1 MLFVTTS
8 PHWLLKQWNLSFI
21 CCNPNRTKY
30 INNNNKLFK
39 LMELYNTTELRD
51 PKLNASEEVNT

>member
-21 CCNPNRTKY
+21 FCNPNRTKY
-30 INNNNKLFK
+30 NNKLSK
-39 LMELYNTTELRD
+39 LTELYNTTELRD